1 MHTHEDLLT
10 TQVISLRDIYFYVA
24 LFFIPNILSIL
35 GILFIRKRQDEYKN
49 SDYLRKKNA
58 YKQAVKSTAGISST
72 FVEYGKILKLYCG
85 EMLGLGMS
93 MRTSLTHQEIIE
105 KLKIRPIDKHLLG
118 QISFILES
126 CEKVH
131 YGLLSDSEHA
141 LDRNKFIVLLKQ
153 LDKKL
158 KHIERSN

>member
-1 MHTHEDLLT
+1 MAS
-10 TQVISLRDIYFYVA
+10 IRDIVNE
-24 LFFIPNILSIL
+24 IVILDI
-35 GILFIRKRQDEYKN
+35 
-49 SDYLRKKNA
+49 
-58 YKQAVKSTAGISST
+58 
-72 FVEYGKILKLYCG
+72 
-85 EMLGLGMS
+85 GLQ
-93 MRTSLTHQEIIE
+93 QEIIE